1 MPNRPIPR
9 NMRPIPPNLRL
20 TGAGDKVDPDRASQP
35 NRDVSEAPSPVP
47 SWLTID
53 AAPHWEKVAAQ
64 MVAER
69 TWRSCFESTLAT
81 YVELLSLF
89 LADPKGFGSTK
100 LVTLRLLGADLGL
113 TPSAFNRVSRTSQR

>member
-9 NMRPIPPNLRL
+9 NMRDRPCPRNLRMVGEGP
-20 TGAGDKVDPDRASQP
+20 TTDRASQARREVLQTP
-35 NRDVSEAPSPVP
+35 PPVP

-53 AAPHWEKVAAQ
+53 AAPHWNAIATQ

-113 TPSAFNRVSRTSQR
+113 TPSAFNRVSRTPGR